1 VTFTDAQLVEAITAW
16 LFVFFRVG
24 AVLTAAPVF
33 SASYVPARFRILLAL
48 AITVLIEPLL
58 PPAEPVDPLS
68 TTALVVLA
76 QQLAIGFAIGIV
88 LQLAFNALVFG
99 GQMVAYSMG
108 LGFAHLMDPQNGV
121 QVPTVSQFY
130 LIFATLIFLGADG
143 HLRLVALLVESFG
156 ALPVG
161 VDGITR
167 AALWDIASWGTSLFS
182 DGLLLSLPIVAA
194 LLLVNIGMGLVSRA
208 APQLN
213 IFAVGF
219 PVTLGLGFV
228 LLWLTVPQALGLF
241 SGWLDV
247 LFGLAAGLFA
257 GG

>member
-1 VTFTDAQLVEAITAW
+1 MTFTDAELLDAISAW
-16 LFVFFRVG
+16 LFAFVRIG
-24 AVLTAAPVF
+24 AVFTVAPVF
-33 SASYVPARFRILLAL
+33 SASSVPARLRILLAL
-48 AITVLIEPLL
+48 AITVLVEPML
-58 PPAEPVDPLS
+58 PASQPVDPMS
-68 TTALVVLA
+68 TTALLVLA
-76 QQLAIGFAIGIV
+76 QQLAIGVAIGLV

-130 LIFATLIFLGADG
+130 LIFATITFLAVDG
-143 HLRLVALLVESFG
+143 HLRLIALLVESFG
-156 ALPVG
+156 AMPVST
-161 VDGITR
+161 DGMGR
-167 AALWDIASWGTSLFS
+167 AALWDVASWGASLFT

-194 LLLVNIGMGLVSRA
+194 LLLVNVGMGIVSRA

-213 IFAVGF
+213 IFSVGF

-228 LLWLTVPQALGLF
+228 LLWLTLPQALALF
-241 SGWLDV
+241 TAWLEELFV
-247 LFGLAAGLFA
+247 LAGRLLA

>member
-1 VTFTDAQLVEAITAW
+1 MTFTDAQLVEAIAAW

-167 AALWDIASWGTSLFS
+167 AALWDIASWGASLFS

-228 LLWLTVPQALGLF
+228 LLWLTVPQALGMF
-241 SGWLDV
+241 NGWLDV
-247 LFGLAAGLFA
+247 LFGLAAGLFT

>member
-1 VTFTDAQLVEAITAW
+1 MTFTDAQLVEAITAW

>member
-1 VTFTDAQLVEAITAW
+1 MTFTDAQLVEAITAW

-167 AALWDIASWGTSLFS
+167 AALWDIASWGASLFS